1 MTNDGKV
8 KARDEK
14 HMDIVIRFAN
24 DMHSVS
30 LEELHEMDREANY
43 QLRTQKIRHSSLSSK
58 KMIGRATQVQ
68 VDECEIEL
76 LKAEGVKGAVTT
88 MLKVKHQYTQEEV

>member
-1 MTNDGKV
+1 MTEEEKA

-14 HMDIVIRFAN
+14 NMDIVIRFAN

-30 LEELHEMDREANY
+30 FDELYMADREANY
-43 QLRTQKIRHSSLSSK
+43 ELRNQKVRHSYFCAMK
-58 KMIGRATQVQ
+58 AVGNTTQEI
-68 VDECEIEL
+68 VDSCEIDL